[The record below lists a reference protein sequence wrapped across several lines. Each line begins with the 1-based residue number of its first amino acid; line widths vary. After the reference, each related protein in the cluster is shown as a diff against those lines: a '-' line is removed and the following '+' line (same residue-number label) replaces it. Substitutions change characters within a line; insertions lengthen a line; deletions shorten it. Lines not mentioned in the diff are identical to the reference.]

1 MPIYQYIALN
11 RASGQ
16 KINGSI
22 DAASEGAGVAVL
34 KERGL
39 LVTSIKTKKAKGA
52 AKRGGRGRRIGI
64 DDLVIFCRQLATI
77 VNAGL
82 PLIEGLNIL
91 GEQMENATFRKIVKQ
106 IEKDVEGGDTL
117 TDSLARHPKVFSG
130 LFVNLV
136 KAGEASGMLDEIL
149 AQLALYLEKASSLQ
163 RKVKS
168 AMIYPSVVMTVA
180 VAVVTIL
187 MVFVIP
193 VFEKIFQGFGAKLPT
208 PTLVLLAISHFI
220 RDYWYVLVGVIFA
233 VGFLINR
240 YLKTERGRYQF
251 DAMLLRLPILGTL
264 FRKVAVAKF
273 SRTFSTLLRAGVN
286 ILVALEI
293 VAKTA
298 GNKVV
303 ERAIDNM
310 RSSIKEGESVAGPL
324 KESGVFPPMVTRMID
339 IGERTGALD
348 EMLTKIADFYEDQVD
363 TAVAGL
369 TQMLE
374 PFILVF
380 LGVIVGGILIAM
392 YMPMFKITTVIKGKG

>member
-1 MPIYQYIALN
+1 MAQFQYVALN
-11 RASGQ
+11 RSSGQ
-16 KINGSI
+16 RVTGTI
-22 DAASEGAGVAVL
+22 DVATEAAGTAIL
-34 KERGL
+34 RERGL
-39 LVTSIKTKKAKGA
+39 VVTQIQTAKVRGLNKK
-52 AKRGGRGRRIGI
+52 RSRRKKVSI
-64 DDLVIFCRQLATI
+64 DDLVIFCRQMATI

-91 GEQMENATFRKIVKQ
+91 GEQMENPTFRGVVRQ

-117 TDSLARHPKVFSG
+117 TDALARHPRIFNP

-149 AQLALYLEKASSLQ
+149 AQLAIYLEKAASLQ

-168 AMIYPSVVMTVA
+168 ATIYPTVVMTVA
-180 VAVVTIL
+180 AIVVIIL
-187 MVFVIP
+187 MVYVIP
-193 VFEKIFQGFGAKLPT
+193 VFEKIFQGFGAQLPT
-208 PTLVLLAISHFI
+208 PTMILITISHFI
-220 RDYWYVLVGVIFA
+220 RDYWYLLG
-233 VGFLINR
+233 GGLIAAGYLANR
-240 YLKTERGRYQF
+240 FIKTEKGRMLF
-251 DAMLLRLPILGTL
+251 DSALLKFPVLGTL
-264 FRKVAVAKF
+264 FRKVGVAKF
-273 SRTFSTLLRAGVN
+273 SRTFSTLLRSGVN

-298 GNKVV
+298 GNKVI

-310 RSSIKEGESVAGPL
+310 RSSIKEGESIAGPL
-324 KESGVFPPMVTRMID
+324 KESGVFPPMVIRMID
-339 IGERTGALD
+339 VGERTGALD

-374 PFILVF
+374 PLILVF

-392 YMPMFKITTVIKGKG
+392 YMPMFAMTNIIKGKS